1 MENVTQIHAAESRHY
16 RRFQQPYAAFH
27 PEGYRRLLRA
37 AALPDEGVILDVG
50 GGSGAFGCELARSG
64 RRQVIVCDLSRDLL
78 LAGKRHHGGG
88 GVSWIEA
95 DAAHL
100 PLANNSVD
108 GILLG
113 SVLHHF
119 PDFSAVARE
128 CHRCLKPGG
137 ICASADPNGH
147 NWMMWLL
154 RNPASPFCSQA
165 GRSANE
171 RWLGAPEVGR
181 VFGEAGFT
189 LAGRHGVRGVVY
201 RLATFCAQEENPPL
215 TARLMLAAWNTLE
228 RGLGLLPTAPFW
240 LGSWMVLRF
249 RKPGAGR

>member
-1 MENVTQIHAAESRHY
+1 MEDVKQIHAAESSHY

-27 PEGYRRLLRA
+27 PAGYRRLLRA

-50 GGSGAFGCELARSG
+50 GGSGAFGCELARNG
-64 RRQVIVCDLSRDLL
+64 RRLVIVCDLSRDLL
-78 LAGKRHHGGG
+78 LAGKHNYEGS
-88 GVSWIEA
+88 GVVWIEA
-95 DAAHL
+95 DAARL
-100 PLANNSVD
+100 PFADNCVD

-119 PDFSAVARE
+119 PDFGMVARE

-154 RNPASPFCSQA
+154 RNPASPLCSTA
-165 GRSANE
+165 GRSDNE
-171 RWLGAPEVGR
+171 RWLGAPEVAR
-181 VFGEAGFT
+181 VFGGAGFEP
-189 LAGRHGVRGVVY
+189 AGRHGVRGVVY
-201 RLATFCAQEENPPL
+201 RLATFSAQEENPPPV
-215 TARLMLAAWNTLE
+215 ARLMLATWNALE
-228 RGLGLLPTAPFW
+228 RGLGMLPAAPFW

-249 RKPGAGR
+249 RKPGAV